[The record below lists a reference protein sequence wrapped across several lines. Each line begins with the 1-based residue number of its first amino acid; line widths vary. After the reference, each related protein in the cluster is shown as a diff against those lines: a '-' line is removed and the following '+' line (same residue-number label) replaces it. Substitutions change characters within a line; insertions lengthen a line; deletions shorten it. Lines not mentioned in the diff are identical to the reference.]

1 MTVIKKTR
9 KLRSIKNV
17 LKFVMAFVISVT
29 FVTTAMAA
37 EKKAPQVKGAGWSG
51 EVVSV
56 DTVGKTI
63 IAKNEMG
70 ETTFDVSAAK
80 FAKNAKFEDLKAGD
94 KISVKYEVKNGNNMA
109 ISEAKEP
116 AKKGGAKKSK
126 HESTGEYVGD
136 SVIATRIKAFLIIG
150 ILGSAH

>member
-9 KLRSIKNV
+9 KLRSIKKV
-17 LKFVMAFVISVT
+17 LKFVVALVISVA
-29 FVTTAMAA
+29 FVTTVMAA

-63 IAKNEMG
+63 VAKNERG
-70 ETTFDVSAAK
+70 ETTVDVSAAK

-94 KISVKYEVKNGNNMA
+94 KISVKYEVKNGKNMA

-126 HESTGEYVGD
+126 YESTGKYIDD